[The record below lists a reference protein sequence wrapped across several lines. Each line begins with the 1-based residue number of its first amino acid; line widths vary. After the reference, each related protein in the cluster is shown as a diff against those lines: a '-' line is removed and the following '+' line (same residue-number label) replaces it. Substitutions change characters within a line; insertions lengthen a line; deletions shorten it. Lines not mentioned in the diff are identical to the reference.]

1 MAGTVSYA
9 GTGALGTITLDNP
22 PANSYAIE
30 FVQEL
35 GHAIRAAGD
44 DPQTRIIV
52 VRSASEKFFSAGA
65 DIKRFLA
72 NDVESNMDMIRLAHE
87 SLAAI
92 AQSPKLFVA
101 AIAGHALGGGL
112 EIALA
117 CDVRYAVQGRYRL
130 GTPEVT
136 LGLLPGNGG
145 TQRLPRLIGVG
156 PALELLTTGR
166 QLSPEDA
173 LRVGLVSEVFAD
185 EAELRAHVE
194 KLTALAPLA
203 ISHIKRAVYEG
214 VQQPLA
220 DGLALER
227 ELIGDLFESED
238 AREGLTAFSEKRTPE
253 FVGGRR

>member
-1 MAGTVSYA
+1 MAVSYDA
-9 GTGALGTITLDNP
+9 VGALATITLDNP

-35 GHAIRAAGD
+35 DQAIRAAGD
-44 DPQTRIIV
+44 DSQTRIIV

-72 NDVESNMDMIRLAHE
+72 NDVEANMDMIRLAHE

-112 EIALA
+112 EMALA

-156 PALELLTTGR
+156 PALEMLATGR
-166 QLSPEDA
+166 QLSPDDA

-185 EAELRAHVE
+185 EAALQAHVE

-227 ELIGDLFESED
+227 ELIQDLFESRD

-253 FVGGRR
+253 FVGETR

>member
-1 MAGTVSYA
+1 MAGTVGYA
-9 GTGALGTITLDNP
+9 STGALGTITLDNP

-35 GHAIRAAGD
+35 GQAIRAAGD
-44 DPQTRIIV
+44 DPQSRIVV

-72 NDVESNMDMIRLAHE
+72 NDVEANMDMIRLAHE

-112 EIALA
+112 EVALA

-156 PALELLTTGR
+156 PALELLVTGR
-166 QLSPEDA
+166 QLSPDDA
-173 LRVGLVSEVFAD
+173 LRLGLVSEVFAD
-185 EAELRAHVE
+185 EAALQTHVE
-194 KLTALAPLA
+194 KLAALAPLA

-220 DGLALER
+220 DGLVLER
-227 ELIGDLFESED
+227 KLIEDLFRSQD

-253 FVGGRR
+253 FTGATG